1 MHQTRE
7 AINLLLESTAQT
19 HSALN
24 SPVLYSLGDKYTCFS
39 IYGLWKCLGKKCMLC
54 YLTNQRHYSYLKPYL
69 FLGLPHN
76 ILTTVVKS

>member
-7 AINLLLESTAQT
+7 TINLLLESTAQT

-39 IYGLWKCLGKKCMLC
+39 IYELWKCLGKNARCVIL
-54 YLTNQRHYSYLKPYL
+54 LTRD
-69 FLGLPHN
+69 
-76 ILTTVVKS
+76 ITVI